1 MVRSKYTTFLFLKV
15 YNMYIYE
22 YKTKV
27 YRPYLP
33 HLTIP
38 YRCQNENERKMKKK

>member
-1 MVRSKYTTFLFLKV
+1 
-15 YNMYIYE
+15 MYIYE